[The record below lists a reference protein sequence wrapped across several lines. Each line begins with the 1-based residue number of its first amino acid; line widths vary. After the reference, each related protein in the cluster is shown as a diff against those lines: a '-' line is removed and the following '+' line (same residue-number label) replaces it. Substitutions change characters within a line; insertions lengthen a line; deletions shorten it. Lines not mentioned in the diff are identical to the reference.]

1 MELFDMQE
9 YARARQR
16 ETLRSFRFAER
27 AGLTRD
33 GRAPGNAASR
43 RDRTQYGFAWQ
54 QDFEG

>member
-27 AGLTRD
+27 SGLTRD
-33 GRAPGNAASR
+33 DRARGNAASR
-43 RDRTQYGFAWQ
+43 RDRTRHGFAWQ
-54 QDFEG
+54 QDFES